1 VIVCIR
7 LAPARTYTTR
17 DGKVPVREIETY
29 WRARLDGVEEG
40 RDVLEEESCVGVVV
54 VSSRRNTEPDKTNK
68 RRAIREVDVTRCCD
82 LGGCSSGTFDCGRFQ
97 ASPLPR
103 FRQDALRREPL
114 EIASTPLSLPH
125 THHKVLTGSPSLFG
139 KRPLSLYS
147 LCYLANLCIDTD
159 DHHSLMATSNTATW
173 RCRQCLASGTT
184 ADFTSHGHMKSHLA
198 RHGYGTWRCTDCPVI
213 GLRKYALSH

>member
-1 VIVCIR
+1 MS
-7 LAPARTYTTR
+7 L
-17 DGKVPVREIETY
+17 
-29 WRARLDGVEEG
+29 
-40 RDVLEEESCVGVVV
+40 VVV
-54 VSSRRNTEPDKTNK
+54 ILAVARPEHSIVVVFRRVRFHAFDKTHC
-68 RRAIREVDVTRCCD
+68 A
-82 LGGCSSGTFDCGRFQ
+82 
-97 ASPLPR
+97 ASHWKSRPLLP
-103 FRQDALRREPL
+103 
-114 EIASTPLSLPH
+114 LPH

-159 DHHSLMATSNTATW
+159 DHRSLMATSNTATW